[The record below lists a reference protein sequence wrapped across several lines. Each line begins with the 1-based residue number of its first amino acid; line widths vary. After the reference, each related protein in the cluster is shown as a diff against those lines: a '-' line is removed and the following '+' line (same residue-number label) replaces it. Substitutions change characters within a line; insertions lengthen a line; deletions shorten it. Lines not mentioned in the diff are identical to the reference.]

1 MICQC
6 SAYET
11 PDPRRT
17 LKRMITS
24 PKKTERNDAWMWI
37 WGESKSE
44 LRARP
49 PAKESERNLIS
60 NF

>member
-1 MICQC
+1 
-6 SAYET
+6 
-11 PDPRRT
+11 
-17 LKRMITS
+17 MITS
-24 PKKTERNDAWMWI
+24 PKKTKRNDAWMWI